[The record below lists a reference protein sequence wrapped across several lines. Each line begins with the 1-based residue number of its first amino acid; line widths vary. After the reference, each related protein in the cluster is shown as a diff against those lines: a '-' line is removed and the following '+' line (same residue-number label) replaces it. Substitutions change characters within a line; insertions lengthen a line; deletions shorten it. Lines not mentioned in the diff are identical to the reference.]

1 MDEKMEKASFEQRL
15 EHVQNVITQ
24 IEEGKLSL
32 EDSVKQ
38 YEAGMSALRKLE
50 EELKEI
56 NRRITV
62 LQDGPEGPE
71 EVPMTGE
78 A

>member
-1 MDEKMEKASFEQRL
+1 MDEKMEKAGFEERL